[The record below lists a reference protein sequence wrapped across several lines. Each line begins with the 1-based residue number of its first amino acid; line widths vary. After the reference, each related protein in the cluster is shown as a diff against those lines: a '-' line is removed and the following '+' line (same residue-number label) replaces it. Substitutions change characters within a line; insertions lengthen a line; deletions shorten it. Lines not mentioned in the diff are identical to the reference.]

1 MTGGT
6 AYPQRSGRIEGVSW
20 TLHDAGRA
28 PSGLGLGY
36 FVCDDA
42 EVADRRTALPA
53 GVDVRG
59 LDDEAFRA
67 LWEAGRE
74 LTCTERRIVDPHGL
88 VWLAQSV
95 GPVWAEGGTAA
106 GTLGVRLRC
115 VSAERPVL
123 ELNGVTLSEVADA
136 DLIARA
142 GALGGVTPSSD

>member
-1 MTGGT
+1 MTGGA
-6 AYPQRSGRIEGVSW
+6 AYPRRPGRIEGVSW

-53 GVDVRG
+53 GLGVPD
-59 LDDEAFRA
+59 LDDEAFGA

-74 LTCTERRIVDPHGL
+74 LTCTERRIVDPHGM

-123 ELNGVTLSEVADA
+123 ELNGVTLAELSDA
-136 DLIARA
+136 ELIARV
-142 GALGGVTPSSD
+142 GELEGVTPSSD